1 METTKGVV
9 SLKRPDAQSVTRSEP
24 SQPSSQHLPE
34 SSRRKATS
42 AAERKERRP
51 RRASMSEGVG
61 LMRLNAETT
70 LGRKSPLDVVGG
82 HKPAETNITMISD
95 LARMSVSDLP
105 EIPPY
110 KMRNFT
116 RCRAKSDAQ
125 SATRSEPSQ
134 LSSQAEVDVG
144 HRTKVE
150 TPRRASMSEVG
161 LMRLN
166 VDTTQAIVGLKR
178 PDAQSVTRT
187 EPSELS
193 SQAPKTARV
202 TFSEKASHNAHEADQ
217 DFAMLSPVLSEEMS
231 DDEDDDDISVGYWDG
246 EIFDAMQVK
255 DPWLW
260 RLNDSLATFFL
271 GRTYKMLSLLFGPI
285 TCFFV
290 VAMRVEAFNH
300 ASCLLDDV
308 PNTVHLPLN
317 WSFWIEVAWY
327 CAMMAEMA
335 VVISTF
341 RTRWHEG
348 FEYSIIAATFGIL
361 INAMCLLLLVF
372 SEVDRC
378 CTAYG
383 GDDESRRFLAAE
395 YDSGGYD
402 YKCTDATKACSCS
415 DFGVRTYGGLGW
427 IEPFTALI
435 ALSPLR
441 FFFAEYIISLF
452 SISGRE
458 DLRALNKRH
467 VSHHIHGLG
476 AEEIHKMREY
486 WMVCIGQNSFVAKS
500 QGLFSGEM
508 LLCMLGLYSDRS
520 HLAAATDHE
529 GGNTSLSKSSVPG
542 SSNVVEANLFV
553 SQAVTDNLETDHRF
567 QYPTA
572 RLIRKMRR
580 CESIM
585 LPLVKKWIACDIALT
600 NHELVL
606 LEIEV
611 AEDSPTSHTDTL
623 FGGSGGKGLYLHE
636 VAKGRKV
643 LSLFSLDEIDYI
655 SIEHR
660 RKIDTTDLLFDPE
673 QNDQT
678 CREYWQGSTMTTE
691 SYDMSSTDARWSHVD
706 EDRLKIRFQNYTLF
720 LRFFADLGQKESE
733 AKHEAPTTG
742 ILNDIGTLSK
752 RWCKTI
758 ARLRGKANLNQDLP
772 NFGAGDEEEL
782 ADYIEHCDRSDIGKK
797 PGLRHHHWHSFHHLG
812 PSSFGLESRRKREH
826 DDEAETDSANDEHSD
841 GGNMGKNQ

>member
-1 METTKGVV
+1 
-9 SLKRPDAQSVTRSEP
+9 
-24 SQPSSQHLPE
+24 
-34 SSRRKATS
+34 
-42 AAERKERRP
+42 
-51 RRASMSEGVG
+51 
-61 LMRLNAETT
+61 
-70 LGRKSPLDVVGG
+70 
-82 HKPAETNITMISD
+82 
-95 LARMSVSDLP
+95 
-105 EIPPY
+105 
-110 KMRNFT
+110 
-116 RCRAKSDAQ
+116 
-125 SATRSEPSQ
+125 
-134 LSSQAEVDVG
+134 
-144 HRTKVE
+144 
-150 TPRRASMSEVG
+150 
-161 LMRLN
+161 
-166 VDTTQAIVGLKR
+166 LKR

-193 SQAPKTARV
+193 SQHDAVLSMRLSSKANPLLSPTLDTATSLDEPQSPAPKTARV

-415 DFGVRTYGGLGW
+415 DFGARTYGGLGW

-441 FFFAEYIISLF
+441 FFFAEFIISLF

-660 RKIDTTDLLFDPE
+660 RKINTTDLLFDPE

-691 SYDMSSTDARWSHVD
+691 SYDMSSMDARWSHVD

-772 NFGAGDEEEL
+772 NFGAGDEDEL
-782 ADYIEHCDRSDIGKK
+782 TDYIEHCDRSDIGKK

-812 PSSFGLESRRKREH
+812 PSSFGLETWRKREH

-841 GGNMGKNQ
+841 RGNMGKSQRSLRHHRWHSFHHRSSSSFGLETRRKKEHDEEAETDSANEEQCGGRNTGNSQRSLRHLRWHSFHRRSSSSDGLETRRKKERDEEEEMMVSWHK